1 MAIPDNLKK
10 TFETDF
16 CGKRLIVETGYIAE
30 QANGAVMLRLGDTAL
45 LVTAVASK
53 APREGIDF
61 FPLTCD
67 YEEKLYAV
75 GRIPGSFPRR
85 EGRPSEAATITSRM
99 IDRPMRPLF
108 PKDFRNDVQI
118 VATVLSSD
126 QEQDPATL
134 AVTGASCALQ
144 ISGIPH
150 GGPVA
155 CVRVGML
162 DGQLLLNPDPHPD
175 QRIRAR
181 PDRRGHMGRDRHGRG
196 GGASDLRAG
205 DARRRCAWRTTRSA
219 SSWSSSAACTTRS
232 ASRR

>member
-1 MAIPDNLKK
+1 MGIPDNLKK
-10 TFETDF
+10 TFETDY

-67 YEEKLYAV
+67 YEEKLYAA

-118 VATVLSSD
+118 L
-126 QEQDPATL
+126 
-134 AVTGASCALQ
+134 
-144 ISGIPH
+144 
-150 GGPVA
+150 
-155 CVRVGML
+155 MK
-162 DGQLLLNPDPHPD
+162 
-175 QRIRAR
+175 
-181 PDRRGHMGRDRHGRG
+181 
-196 GGASDLRAG
+196 
-205 DARRRCAWRTTRSA
+205 
-219 SSWSSSAACTTRS
+219 
-232 ASRR
+232 

>member
-10 TFETDF
+10 TFETDY
-16 CGKRLIVETGYIAE
+16 CGKRLVVETGYIAE
-30 QANGAVMLRLGDTAL
+30 QANGAVMLRLGDTAI

-162 DGQLLLNPDPHPD
+162 DGQLLLNPTLTQINEFALDLIVAGTWDAIVMVEAGAHQISEHVMLQALRMAHD
-175 QRIRAR
+175 EIKKLVEFQRGT
-181 PDRRGHMGRDRHGRG
+181 P
-196 GGASDLRAG
+196 
-205 DARRRCAWRTTRSA
+205 
-219 SSWSSSAACTTRS
+219 
-232 ASRR
+232 